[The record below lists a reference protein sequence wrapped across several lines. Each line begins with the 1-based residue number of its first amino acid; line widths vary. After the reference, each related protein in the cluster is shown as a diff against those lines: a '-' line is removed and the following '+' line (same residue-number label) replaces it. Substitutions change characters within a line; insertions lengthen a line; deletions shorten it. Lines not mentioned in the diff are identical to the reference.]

1 MSRRMLRSRC
11 SKEGKSLCHMLY
23 NVTRGSYLF
32 GMDVTNEFGGIFQS
46 SVHRI
51 FQRHCY
57 RLKRYKS
64 ESYIGSPSVGLI
76 KCQS

>member
-57 RLKRYKS
+57 RLKRYK
-64 ESYIGSPSVGLI
+64 
-76 KCQS
+76 